1 MSRLERVVTS
11 AVSHSSGSPLHFVFI
26 RNKEHAT
33 TTAMITTEFCHSLD
47 ISISYHTGYYLD
59 RIVT

>member
-33 TTAMITTEFCHSLD
+33 TTAMIILQ
-47 ISISYHTGYYLD
+47 SYAIH
-59 RIVT
+59 